1 MTLALSEPRAT
12 NCAKRASEYFHSGVA
27 DGEQDLARIIYTCLF
42 FTRRERACEAVVFK
56 KAFADSHVKPG
67 RVRPSMARVVVG
79 AVLLTSHAFAFTHV
93 GDPFITSQC
102 TSERLWPVL
111 RSCA

>member
-1 MTLALSEPRAT
+1 M
-12 NCAKRASEYFHSGVA
+12 A
-27 DGEQDLARIIYTCLF
+27 DGEKDLARIIYTCLF

-56 KAFADSHVKPG
+56 KAVADSHVKPG
-67 RVRPSMARVVVG
+67 RVRPRMARGLVRVVVG